1 MQFCPF
7 NKINLHLLSTKPL
20 DIFFLMC
27 LNGAILFLMLH
38 FIFIGAIQIANHD
51 IFLPYFGQ
59 EILGLPEIT
68 DYEFPQLHKSRL
80 TQPKPM

>member
-1 MQFCPF
+1 
-7 NKINLHLLSTKPL
+7 
-20 DIFFLMC
+20 
-27 LNGAILFLMLH
+27 MLH